1 MSEWIS
7 VKDRL
12 PEELVR
18 VLLLVEVHYVNGGRG
33 YYICIAY
40 LDDGCWYERV
50 CNYDEDFAIGDFEK
64 YWMPLPE
71 PPEVE

>member
-12 PEELVR
+12 PEDE
-18 VLLLVEVHYVNGGRG
+18 GD
-33 YYICIAY
+33 YIC
-40 LDDGCWYERV
+40 D
-50 CNYDEDFAIGDFEK
+50 IGDFHVMHILHFSNIHKMWNAFNDLSRKTAEKNEIKNVK

-71 PPEVE
+71 Q